1 MKKYLLEQVGIY
13 KKNWVDF
20 FDPKLVFLTLGIIP
34 FLFIIF
40 TDNSGYFKFVTD
52 SLDYFWKLSLS
63 FVSHD
68 SYITQLC
75 IAGCGLFLFGLVVY
89 SLYIL
94 FISVLVLFIDLMLVI
109 TTGKTGE
116 ALRIHKLGLKLK
128 RIQELEEKQKR
139 GY

>member
-1 MKKYLLEQVGIY
+1 MKKYLLEQVSIY

-20 FDPKLVFLTLGIIP
+20 FDPKLVFLLGIISYSVIN
-34 FLFIIF
+34 LWYK
-40 TDNSGYFKFVTD
+40 SGDFKFVVDTF
-52 SLDYFWKLSLS
+52 DYFYRLSFS

-68 SYITQLC
+68 SYITMLC
-75 IAGCGLFLFGLVVY
+75 VGGILLFLFGVIVY

-109 TTGKTGE
+109 TTRKTGE

-128 RIQELEEKQKR
+128 RIQELEEKEKR